1 MGKANKSIAKFASS
15 AARMGSLL
23 SFGVTAPLLALG
35 KSAFDTFAVFENS
48 MLKVKAVTQATS
60 EEFKM
65 LTSEAKRLGSTT
77 QFTAQ
82 QVADLQLVLGR
93 KGFDATAIKEM
104 QQSVLDLALATGED
118 LNIAAKVVGTSIKV
132 FGKEASD
139 ATKIANTLALATT
152 KSDIQLNTFA
162 ASFANAGAGANAV
175 GVDLEELAAMM
186 GVLMENGIKAGRSG
200 SGLNGIFVELNKSGT
215 SFSDALDQVTK
226 GGLSL
231 NDATEL
237 VGKNFNKQLLILAK
251 NRDRT
256 KELTREYI
264 ENNTALGEMAALMGG
279 GALAKV
285 TLMNSAI
292 EGMKIEIGALISEA
306 IMPIIGFI
314 REMAENF
321 QYLNDTTKN
330 TILRI
335 AGLAAVIGPILII
348 ISLISSV
355 IAVVATEA
363 MAMAI
368 AIVAGIYLVIQ
379 IVDRFIRI
387 FSGIGQF
394 IGDNIKAIAER
405 FKNFSSSVKNFFIKS
420 FTEAMNF
427 IDKFAQKI
435 GVTIF
440 ELGEEPIFDEIIPD
454 DQLTKFTKWSDSVK
468 KSEKR
473 IDDLTQ
479 GVKDYVKSLFTI
491 PSGSLDDPIEKTE
504 FVKSDLD
511 FSSEYEKSLEIDI
524 TPKSKFS
531 EMFGPGGTLDVDLK
545 NMAGKNAKFCEKW
558 GSSLNLVNDIFSQNL
573 KNQSIRLDNE
583 HAKQAKSIENSMMTD
598 EDKSDAMIELDKKTA
613 EKRAVIQRKAAKLEK
628 AAAIASA
635 VMNGAVAVSKVFGQT
650 GILGIGLAPI
660 VGSLVAAQVAMIASQ
675 PIPQFAQGGLVT
687 GATMGLVGEGRGT
700 TMSNPEVIAPL
711 DKLKAIIGDSGGGGT
726 IIPDVRITGDDLLI
740 VFDRANRRK
749 SRR

>member
-1 MGKANKSIAKFASS
+1 MSFSVKTISIIVAANIKGLEAGMGKANKSIAKFASN
-15 AARMGSLL
+15 AARVGSLL
-23 SFGVTAPLLALG
+23 SFGVTAPLVALG

-82 QVADLQLVLGR
+82 QVADLQIVLGR

-231 NDATEL
+231 NSATEL

-264 ENNTALGEMAALMGG
+264 ENNTALKEMADLMGG

-314 REMAENF
+314 
-321 QYLNDTTKN
+321 
-330 TILRI
+330 
-335 AGLAAVIGPILII
+335 
-348 ISLISSV
+348 
-355 IAVVATEA
+355 
-363 MAMAI
+363 
-368 AIVAGIYLVIQ
+368 
-379 IVDRFIRI
+379 
-387 FSGIGQF
+387 
-394 IGDNIKAIAER
+394 
-405 FKNFSSSVKNFFIKS
+405 
-420 FTEAMNF
+420 
-427 IDKFAQKI
+427 
-435 GVTIF
+435 
-440 ELGEEPIFDEIIPD
+440 
-454 DQLTKFTKWSDSVK
+454 
-468 KSEKR
+468 
-473 IDDLTQ
+473 
-479 GVKDYVKSLFTI
+479 
-491 PSGSLDDPIEKTE
+491 
-504 FVKSDLD
+504 
-511 FSSEYEKSLEIDI
+511 
-524 TPKSKFS
+524 
-531 EMFGPGGTLDVDLK
+531 
-545 NMAGKNAKFCEKW
+545 
-558 GSSLNLVNDIFSQNL
+558 
-573 KNQSIRLDNE
+573 
-583 HAKQAKSIENSMMTD
+583 
-598 EDKSDAMIELDKKTA
+598 
-613 EKRAVIQRKAAKLEK
+613 
-628 AAAIASA
+628 
-635 VMNGAVAVSKVFGQT
+635 
-650 GILGIGLAPI
+650 
-660 VGSLVAAQVAMIASQ
+660 
-675 PIPQFAQGGLVT
+675 
-687 GATMGLVGEGRGT
+687 
-700 TMSNPEVIAPL
+700 
-711 DKLKAIIGDSGGGGT
+711 
-726 IIPDVRITGDDLLI
+726 
-740 VFDRANRRK
+740 
-749 SRR
+749 